1 MFKAL
6 NHKVT
11 ARIQEGGVDEVGT
24 ETTIVGITAVTTKVW
39 DGSLVVTTLAEM
51 EDDQIK
57 TLSCDQ

>member
-11 ARIQEGGVDEVGT
+11 ARIQEGDVDEVGT